1 MMESNEGLMVNHVSP
16 HYPWKSRVGAVEALI
31 MERILPGALLVAT
44 DLSDVSVPAAIYAAD
59 LAQRTGAPIV
69 LLHVVSPKTV
79 AESVAEGR
87 YADIYLSDL
96 RGNLYWWFT
105 KYVPP
110 AARARVNVM
119 AMATVGQPEHE
130 IPTLAHAIKPR
141 MIVMSTHGRAGLAR
155 AVLGSVAEAVL
166 RHAPCPVLAIP
177 PGAVD
182 AVSAVP
188 GGAPDQRVTASRK
201 GQPR

>member
-1 MMESNEGLMVNHVSP
+1 
-16 HYPWKSRVGAVEALI
+16 

-44 DLSDVSVPAAIYAAD
+44 DMSDVSIPAAIYAAD

-79 AESVAEGR
+79 AGSVAEGR
-87 YADIYLSDL
+87 YADVYLGDVRGSL
-96 RGNLYWWFT
+96 RWWFAR
-105 KYVPP
+105 YVP
-110 AARARVNVM
+110 AAVRAGVNVM

-130 IPTLAHAIKPR
+130 IATVARAVRPR

-166 RHAPCPVLAIP
+166 RQAPCPVLAIP
-177 PGAVD
+177 RAAAD
-182 AVSAVP
+182 ALPLVP
-188 GGAPDQRVTASRK
+188 GLPRDGRATTTVN
-201 GQPR
+201 GQPP

>member
-1 MMESNEGLMVNHVSP
+1 
-16 HYPWKSRVGAVEALI
+16 
-31 MERILPGALLVAT
+31 MERILPGALLVTT
-44 DLSDVSVPAAIYAAD
+44 DLSNVSIPATVYAAD
-59 LAQRTGAPIV
+59 LAQCTGAPIV
-69 LLHVVSPKTV
+69 LLHVVSPKTI
-79 AESVAEGR
+79 ADTVAEGR
-87 YADIYLSDL
+87 YADTYLSDVRGSL
-96 RGNLYWWFT
+96 RWWFT
-105 KYVPP
+105 KNVPAP
-110 AARARVNVM
+110 VRAGVNVT

-130 IPTLAHAIKPR
+130 ISTVARAVKPR

-177 PGAVD
+177 PGAAD

-188 GGAPDQRVTASRK
+188 ALARGERVTATAN